1 MKIVLGGSRHL
12 EYVPGEVAG
21 KLDKWILAGEE
32 FLVGDASG
40 SDTAFQSYLQKQ
52 DYFKVLVFSS
62 AGIIRNNVGN
72 WPTQLI
78 DSGLRSKSHAIHAF
92 KDREMTKVADSGLMI
107 WDCKSAGTLSNV
119 IDLVEGGK
127 ECFVWVAPESELCL
141 FDNPISL
148 EKFLGSHEEVA
159 TEARKRLQSFYR
171 REAKRREESSNETL
185 F

>member
-12 EYVPGEVAG
+12 EYVPREVAG
-21 KLDKWILAGEE
+21 KLDEWIRGGEE

-40 SDTAFQSYLQKQ
+40 SDSAFQTYLRNQ
-52 DYFKVLVFSS
+52 DYFKVLVLSS
-62 AGIIRNNVGN
+62 AGAVRNNLGN

-92 KDREMTKVADSGLMI
+92 KDREMTKVANSGLMI
-107 WDCKSAGTLSNV
+107 WDCKSAGTLSNI

-127 ECFVWVAPESELCL
+127 ECFVWIAPDSELCL
-141 FDNPISL
+141 FDNSISL
-148 EKFLGSHEEVA
+148 AKFLYAHEEV
-159 TEARKRLQSFYR
+159 TVEARKRLQSFYK
-171 REAKRREESSNETL
+171 REAKRRDVSADETL

>member
-12 EYVPGEVAG
+12 EYVPGKVAG
-21 KLDKWILAGEE
+21 KLDEWILAGEE

-40 SDTAFQSYLQKQ
+40 SDSAFQIYLHKRN
-52 DYFKVLVFSS
+52 YPKVLVLSS
-62 AGIIRNNVGN
+62 AGAVRNNLGN
-72 WPTQLI
+72 WPTQII

-119 IDLVEGGK
+119 IDLVDAGK
-127 ECFVWVAPESELCL
+127 ECLVWVAPDSELCL

-148 EKFLGSHEEVA
+148 EKYLNSHEEVA
-159 TEARKRLQSFYR
+159 IEARKRLQAFYKR
-171 REAKRREESSNETL
+171 AAKRREDLANETL